1 LKTNVVNIYQTRL
14 LRNFKS
20 KKIGIAQYNY
30 INYVLV
36 DIKLLLESF
45 CKFYPNYITYM
56 KRTNL

>member
-1 LKTNVVNIYQTRL
+1 LKINFINTCQTDSI
-14 LRNFKS
+14 RNFKS

-30 INYVLV
+30 INYVLI

-45 CKFYPNYITYM
+45 CKFCPNYIAYM